1 MNKQIRWITIGL
13 VIFAL
18 LLAACAPPAAPAP
31 EEPVVEEP
39 ASTEAVSVPEQPA
52 APAEPAGKTKVAFF
66 GPGIVSDQSW
76 NQFGFEGLKKAEAD
90 CGVEIAYSEN
100 VSQDAQL
107 ETLRNYAVEKYNI
120 IIAHGGEYEDNV
132 LKVAEE
138 FPEIEFGVTSGSK
151 PAKNVTPIKISY
163 AQMGY
168 LAGTLACEMTK
179 SNHIAFVG
187 AEEIAIT
194 EDALREYKRAAQEC
208 GKGEVQVDVVMTG
221 SWADVNKAYE
231 AARGLIASGADVLWH
246 VLDTADAGLIAAA
259 QDANVFA
266 IGLYRDS
273 SDLGPK
279 AVIGSALGSP
289 GTCVYLLACG
299 KILTHEPQVLDV
311 NIEDGVGIHLTDLTP
326 PEVQEKVLAVLEKM
340 KSGEIEVVP

>member
-1 MNKQIRWITIGL
+1 MNKHVRWISVGL
-13 VIFAL
+13 IIFAL

-31 EEPVVEEP
+31 EEP
-39 ASTEAVSVPEQPA
+39 ASTEAAAAPEQPA
-52 APAEPAGKTKVAFF
+52 APEAPAAKTKVAFF
-66 GPGIVSDQSW
+66 GPGVVSDQSW

-90 CGVEIAYSEN
+90 CGIEIAYSEN

-107 ETLRNYAVEKYNI
+107 ETLRNYAVEGYNI

-138 FPEIEFGVTSGSK
+138 FPAIEFGVTSGSK

-163 AQMGY
+163 SQMGY

-179 SNHIAFVG
+179 SKHIAFVG

-194 EDALREYKRAAQEC
+194 EDALREFKRAAQEC
-208 GKGEVQVDVVMTG
+208 GKGEVKVDVVMTG

-231 AARGLIASGADVLWH
+231 AARGLIAGGADVLWH

-259 QDANVFA
+259 QDAGVYA

-311 NIEDGVGIHLTDLTP
+311 NMEDGVGITMTDLTP
-326 PEVQEKVLAVLEKM
+326 PDVQERVNAVFEKV
-340 KSGEIEVVP
+340 KSGEIQVAP

>member
-1 MNKQIRWITIGL
+1 MDTKIRWIFVGM
-13 VIFAL
+13 VIIAM

-31 EEPVVEEP
+31 EEPAAEAPAAEAPVAEAPAAEEP
-39 ASTEAVSVPEQPA
+39 AA
-52 APAEPAGKTKVAFF
+52 KTKVAFF
-66 GPGIVSDQSW
+66 GPGVVSDQSW
-76 NQFGFEGLKKAEAD
+76 NQFGFEGLKKAESE

-107 ETLRNYAVEKYNI
+107 ETLRNYAAEGYNI

-151 PAKNVTPIKISY
+151 PASNVTPIKISY

-168 LAGTLACEMTK
+168 LAGALACEMTK

-187 AEEIAIT
+187 AEEIKIT
-194 EDALREYKRAAQEC
+194 EDAVREFTRVAQEC
-208 GKGEVQVDVVMTG
+208 GKGEVKVDVVMTG

-231 AARGLIASGADVLWH
+231 AARGLIAGGADVLWH

-259 QDANVFA
+259 QDAECLCNRPLPRTRA
-266 IGLYRDS
+266 TS
-273 SDLGPK
+273 
-279 AVIGSALGSP
+279 
-289 GTCVYLLACG
+289 
-299 KILTHEPQVLDV
+299 VLKLSLV
-311 NIEDGVGIHLTDLTP
+311 LQWA
-326 PEVQEKVLAVLEKM
+326 VQELVYICWLVEKF
-340 KSGEIEVVP
+340 